1 MLGGSRLWEAD
12 TKTPVHRL
20 LEGYTAG
27 YLTGAACLMSVY
39 VAARDFMA
47 TFDWLPLCYY
57 LRVHNRLFSKLPK
70 RGGDTI

>member
-39 VAARDFMA
+39 VGGARFHGNIRLVA
-47 TFDWLPLCYY
+47 TVLL
-57 LRVHNRLFSKLPK
+57 LTRS
-70 RGGDTI
+70 